1 MDGSFGEGVQSLYS
15 NTTFTTLIDRFTSLR
30 PGAHFGYK
38 VNQLIKFELLTQSIM
53 AAMPPVG
60 SGPGCPY
67 GLDSLSEWSRV
78 IALKGL

>member
-1 MDGSFGEGVQSLYS
+1 MGALERGFRVYIAIQLLLLLLTVSQVCA
-15 NTTFTTLIDRFTSLR
+15 R
-30 PGAHFGYK
+30 GAHFGYK

-53 AAMPPVG
+53 AAEPPVG

-78 IALKGL
+78 IALKEL